1 MNTVYNNT
9 KQINLQSEIAIL
21 QKDILAFI
29 PCYAKLSIPALL
41 GNDMDTYLEIP
52 MPLHLSVTYG
62 NKIIPKGTKLIVQSV
77 AGNYNE
83 LKIIGFYEDPKPINF
98 IEYISKYINKEES
111 IYPEDYD
118 ETKFDIIKED

>member
-118 ETKFDIIKED
+118 ETKFDIIKEV

>member
-52 MPLHLSVTYG
+52 MPLHLSITYG

-118 ETKFDIIKED
+118 ETKFDIIKEV